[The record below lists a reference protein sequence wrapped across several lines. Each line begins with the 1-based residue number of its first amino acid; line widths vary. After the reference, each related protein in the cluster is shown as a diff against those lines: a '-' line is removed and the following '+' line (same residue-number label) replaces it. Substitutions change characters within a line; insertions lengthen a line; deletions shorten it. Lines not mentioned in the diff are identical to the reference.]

1 MGTYVFYVTILSV
14 IALYSIFSG
23 ETPVELEKDANGNQG
38 NWESGRRPGTCE
50 GRYSKT
56 EDLQEHP
63 DSEQKQGWQKKEEVM
78 AIHTIPV
85 PKGWSIEQAWEAIS
99 RGDTLPT
106 TEQSW
111 ANVEVDENEKL
122 VHIFDPDDK

>member
-1 MGTYVFYVTILSV
+1 
-14 IALYSIFSG
+14 
-23 ETPVELEKDANGNQG
+23 
-38 NWESGRRPGTCE
+38 
-50 GRYSKT
+50 
-56 EDLQEHP
+56 
-63 DSEQKQGWQKKEEVM
+63 M